1 MRHRI
6 VDQPDFSFLELTFDT
21 AGESIVAESG
31 AMVARDAGVQMKT
44 GLRGGLL
51 ASAKRKLLGGE
62 SLFLNTFTAASPH
75 ERLMLAPAA
84 EGDILLRDLHA
95 DEPLFVRSGGFLAA
109 APTVTIDTKWGGA
122 KGFFGAGLFLLK
134 AQGTGPLFLS
144 AFGGV
149 RPVQIDPASDGFIV
163 DNDHIVAFTTGLD
176 YKIRKI
182 GGLKGLF
189 FSGEGLVCHFTGTGT
204 VYLQTRNPRGLAA
217 WVHPFRR
224 VQSSR

>member
-6 VDQPDFSFLELTFDT
+6 VDQPDFSFLELTFDA

-31 AMVARDAGVQMKT
+31 AMVARDTGVQMKT
-44 GLRGGLL
+44 QLRGGLL

-62 SLFLNTFTAASPH
+62 SLFLNTFTAAAPQ

-84 EGDILLRDLHA
+84 EGDILLRDLRA

-109 APTVTIDTKWGGA
+109 APTVSIDTKWGGA

-144 AFGGV
+144 AFGGI
-149 RPVQIDPASDGFIV
+149 RPVQIDPASEGFIV
-163 DNDHIVAFTTGLD
+163 DNDHIVAFTAGLD
-176 YKIRKI
+176 YKVRKI

-189 FSGEGLVCHFTGTGT
+189 FSGEGLVCHFTGAGT

-224 VQSSR
+224 VRSSS